1 MDGSAG
7 SADLVS
13 LARIT
18 AAPPQDDA
26 WAELVPLPVA
36 STRADR
42 PLRLRLAPSPHG
54 RGALDGGWWPYSRD
68 LAAEATDLVD
78 HFPAWFDRIYRVT
91 YSTPDWDHVSRRR
104 IRADKV
110 FVTFG
115 SFPRDD
121 THLVLLTSVA
131 GTQPLQL
138 LVVPATWD
146 ARAAHRAMRAA
157 ASPTNARSGTKILED
172 CRSRS
177 TEPLPRAAPSGPDRR
192 LEAGRRT

>member
-1 MDGSAG
+1 MDRPGGGVDVISR
-7 SADLVS
+7 
-13 LARIT
+13 ARIT
-18 AAPPQDDA
+18 AAPRQDDVS
-26 WAELVPLPVA
+26 AELVNHLVDP
-36 STRADR
+36 SRADG

-68 LAAEATDLVD
+68 LAAEAMDLVD
-78 HFPAWFDRIYRVT
+78 HFPEWFDRIYRVT
-91 YSTPDWDHVSRRR
+91 YSTPDWDHVSQRR

-138 LVVPATWD
+138 LVVPPTWN
-146 ARAAHRAMRAA
+146 AHAAHRAMRTA
-157 ASPTNARSGTKILED
+157 ASPTNARSATKILED
-172 CRSRS
+172 SRGWVP
-177 TEPLPRAAPSGPDRR
+177 TDL
-192 LEAGRRT
+192 L